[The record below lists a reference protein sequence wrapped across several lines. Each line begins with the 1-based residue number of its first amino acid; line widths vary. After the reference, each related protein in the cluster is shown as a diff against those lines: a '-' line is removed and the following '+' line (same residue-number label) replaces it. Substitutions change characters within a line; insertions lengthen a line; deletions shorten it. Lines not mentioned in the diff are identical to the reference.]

1 MLLRWGWLPHY
12 VVDLPN
18 YGLLNML
25 RWLGLVQLQ
34 AGLPLGLQE
43 KLQILLHLL
52 QLQLVVHDV
61 QALLDDLFVG
71 ALVVPGRGGCQRHLG
86 LLRMA
91 GFHLLEMAQRH
102 SHSWCL
108 QRSLGGH
115 AVSLLN
121 LVGPT
126 STALVQLLGRE
137 GLSHPPGHILQ
148 LRARLLLQPSLRH
161 LPRLGGT
168 PWVPVLV
175 LQAVLQREVLLVK
188 GRRLVEALVVG
199 HVLVRRVGFVGVRD
213 AEAVGAA
220 QGC

>member
-18 YGLLNML
+18 YGLLNVL